1 MSGVVNPGGQLE
13 VTGGSS
19 GTAPVSIKDGVN
31 DTIAATVFDRPNSNP
46 LAVELVDANGDPVS
60 GSAVS
65 IADGANVVEGA
76 VADVAVTGDNA
87 GTISAKL
94 RGLSKILFSVWDSV
108 ASRLKVALDS
118 TFDDSTTSFT
128 FNSVSSPVTIATPR
142 GGTLIL
148 TISGGPTGNLGFSE
162 VLGAATMPAIAY
174 VTYNPSNPL
183 QKWEMFLGQ
192 CGFNLGNP
200 LNLVITCR
208 GTSVTLSS
216 TISSGT
222 ANIVAVYKPGLNITT
237 IPTVIQGAVST
248 NAADVNGVNQLLVS
262 LVPVGNQQS
271 SIANGLD
278 GNAVGNTSPVVDS
291 VQLLF
296 NGVSYDRWRGDLTN
310 GAFVNVKTSVLPTGA
325 ATETGNLAAIK
336 ADVDKIPS
344 QGQALAANSVPVVLT
359 AIQAAALTPPAAIT
373 GFNLEATQLS
383 VKAKTDNLDVALSTL
398 LKPADTLTKVS
409 TVDTITNPVAV
420 TNANLDV
427 ALSTRTKPSDQQH
440 AIIDSSA
447 LPANAATETGNLAA
461 IKLDVDKIPSQ
472 GQALAAASMPVV
484 LTAIQ
489 LAALAPPGM
498 VSQSITINALGSS
511 TLFII
516 TAGTQSVGFVL
527 QVGTLDGTIQF
538 QQTVDGVNWTTLIAA
553 MHSGVGLQQ
562 GINFVY
568 TNPNPT
574 NIFSF
579 LLGPGALA
587 VRATCTIFNSGS
599 VVGTFTS
606 SPVISPYPLSPFTG
620 VSGQSLPVYA
630 GVVAGKDGLSLV
642 RTLSVDSNGA
652 ITTPPGTIGSDQM
665 NIVLREQREL
675 QEEEVLRT
683 SDSLSY
689 QYAYRGIG
697 KLVTSDRRGSFARG
711 TTR

>member
-128 FNSVSSPVTIATPR
+128 FDSVSSPVTIATPR
-142 GGTLIL
+142 GGTLVL

-271 SIANGLD
+271 SITNGLD
-278 GNAVGNTSPVVDS
+278 GNAVGNTSPVVGS
-291 VQLLF
+291 VELLF

-325 ATETGNLAAIK
+325 ALEAGHLAAI
-336 ADVDKIPS
+336 DTS
-344 QGQALAANSVPVVLT
+344 T
-359 AIQAAALTPPAAIT
+359 A
-373 GFNLEATQLS
+373 
-383 VKAKTDNLDVALSTL
+383 
-398 LKPADTLTKVS
+398 
-409 TVDTITNPVAV
+409 
-420 TNANLDV
+420 
-427 ALSTRTKPSDQQH
+427 
-440 AIIDSSA
+440 
-447 LPANAATETGNLAA
+447 
-461 IKLDVDKIPSQ
+461 KIPSQ

-516 TAGTQSVGFVL
+516 TPGTQSVGFVL

-665 NIVLREQREL
+665 NIVVREQREL
-675 QEEEVLRT
+675 QEEEVLRA
-683 SDSLSY
+683 SDIVSY
-689 QYAYRGIG
+689 QYAYRGAGRIG
-697 KLVTSDRRGSFARG
+697 TTDRRGSFARG
-711 TTR
+711 TTK